1 MKARHFTLLMVAAA
15 SLAGC
20 SSGPTLKIKADS
32 TPTLIAS
39 TAALTILP
47 SKSLASG
54 PSTRGSSAYLDS
66 VADAA
71 KPTAR
76 YAKRAWHGA
85 RMIDVQDD
93 EMLPAVFNEVRKFD
107 FDDRAS
113 GGRVELAVV
122 AERLS
127 RVTGVQVRVKADV
140 YSNTNSSGVAVRPGQ
155 TTAAQSAPQSSPQ
168 SSPLPLPSGP
178 MGTPSAPMPLFA
190 ANGANNPALMAAMQP
205 AYTQPIT
212 GLSSIEMKWNGTPSS
227 FLDYTTSRLGLSWS
241 YRDGVVVIERY
252 ITETFEMSTFG
263 GSQDYKM
270 GLSGG
275 NSGSGG
281 GAGSTS
287 SASSTLSLEEA
298 GKIEVLKSLREA
310 VENMVKPAGGSV
322 VLNEGTGRF
331 FITAPKDVM
340 ARVRE
345 VIKLEDSSLQR
356 QAVIQFDI
364 YSVISNDNNEAGI
377 DWNIVFK
384 SLTDAYGTTI
394 RTPAALTSSVAG
406 SLGINILSKVPGS
419 GSSARYGGSAAIL
432 SMLNQV
438 GNNAL
443 YRPVSM
449 VALNRQWA
457 RKTNLNTDGY
467 LSETTPAASSLTGSG
482 VPGLKTSSITTGDK
496 FIVQPAIM
504 DNGTINLKFGV
515 SLTELLGLFDQTAGS
530 GASFQKVQTP
540 NTSGTDDQGT
550 VRLNPGESMVVT
562 GLSRRRA
569 SGDSRTLGEG
579 VPAGFG
585 GSRKDSYKREDFLII
600 VRAVQI

>member
-1 MKARHFTLLMVAAA
+1 MKAHHFTLLMVAAA

-20 SSGPTLKIKADS
+20 STGPTSKIMADS

-39 TAALTILP
+39 NAALAALP
-47 SKSLASG
+47 SQGLPLG
-54 PSTRGSSAYLDS
+54 PNTRGSSAYIDTVA

-93 EMLPAVFNEVRKFD
+93 EVLPAVFNEVRKFD

-140 YSNTNSSGVAVRPGQ
+140 YAVATGAGAAPRPVQ
-155 TTAAQSAPQSSPQ
+155 AVSPQ
-168 SSPLPLPSGP
+168 PLPLPSTMGGP
-178 MGTPSAPMPLFA
+178 AAPMPSSIV
-190 ANGANNPALMAAMQP
+190 NGAINPLPMVAAQP
-205 AYTQPIT
+205 VYTQPIT
-212 GLSSIEMKWNGTPSS
+212 GLSSIEMKWNGTPKS

-281 GAGSTS
+281 S
-287 SASSTLSLEEA
+287 SGETGTASSTLSLNEA

-331 FITAPKDVM
+331 FVTAPKDVM

-364 YSVISNDNNEAGI
+364 YSVISNDSKEAGI
-377 DWNIVFK
+377 DWSIVFK
-384 SLTDAYGTTI
+384 SLTEAYGATI

-406 SLGINILSKVPGS
+406 SLGINILSNVPGS
-419 GSSARYGGSAAIL
+419 NTSARYGGSAAIL
-432 SMLNQV
+432 SLLNQL

-467 LSETTPAASSLTGSG
+467 LSETTPASSSLTGGG

-530 GASFQKVQTP
+530 GSSFQKVQTP

-550 VRLNPGESMVVT
+550 IRLNPGESMVVT

-569 SGDSRTLGEG
+569 SGDVRTLGEG

>member
-1 MKARHFTLLMVAAA
+1 MKAHRFTLLMVAAA

-20 SSGPTLKIKADS
+20 SSGPTSKIIADS
-32 TPTLIAS
+32 TPMIIAS
-39 TAALTILP
+39 TAALTTLP
-47 SKSLASG
+47 RKSLASG
-54 PSTRGSSAYLDS
+54 PATRGSSTYLDS

-93 EMLPAVFNEVRKFD
+93 EMLPAVFQEVRKFD

-140 YSNTNSSGVAVRPGQ
+140 YTSTAGGGASARP
-155 TTAAQSAPQSSPQ
+155 AQSALVQPMPQF
-168 SSPLPLPSGP
+168 SPLPVPSGP
-178 MGTPSAPMPLFA
+178 MGSPSAPMPLSA
-190 ANGANNPALMAAMQP
+190 ANGANNQALMAAMQST
-205 AYTQPIT
+205 YTQPIT

-281 GAGSTS
+281 GGGSTGA
-287 SASSTLSLEEA
+287 ASSTLSLEEA

-331 FITAPKDVM
+331 FVTAPKDVM
-340 ARVRE
+340 SRVRE
-345 VIKLEDSSLQR
+345 VIRLEDSSLQR

-364 YSVISNDNNEAGI
+364 YSVISNDNKEAGV
-377 DWNIVFK
+377 DWSIVFK
-384 SLTDAYGTTI
+384 SLTDAYGATI

-406 SLGINILSKVPGS
+406 SLGINILSKVPDS

-432 SMLNQV
+432 SLLNQV

-467 LSETTPAASSLTGSG
+467 LSETTPASGSLAGG
-482 VPGLKTSSITTGDK
+482 GAPGLKTASITTGDK

-530 GASFQKVQTP
+530 GSSFQKVQTP

-550 VRLNPGESMVVT
+550 IRLNPGESMVVT

-579 VPAGFG
+579 ISAGFG

>member
-1 MKARHFTLLMVAAA
+1 MKTCHFTLLIVAAA

-20 SSGPTLKIKADS
+20 SSGPTSKIMADS

-39 TAALTILP
+39 TAASTVLP
-47 SKSLASG
+47 SQGLALGSG
-54 PSTRGSSAYLDS
+54 TRGSSAYIDS

-76 YAKRAWHGA
+76 FAKRAWHSA
-85 RMIDVQDD
+85 KMIDVQDD
-93 EMLPAVFNEVRKFD
+93 EMLPAIFQDVRKFD

-127 RVTGVQVRVKADV
+127 RVTGVQVRIKADV
-140 YSNTNSSGVAVRPGQ
+140 YGVNSGNG
-155 TTAAQSAPQSSPQ
+155 SAPRPVQISSPQ
-168 SSPLPLPSGP
+168 PSPLPLGP
-178 MGTPSAPMPLFA
+178 MGGPAAPMPSSIV
-190 ANGANNPALMAAMQP
+190 NGASNPVSMAAAQP
-205 AYTQPIT
+205 SYVQPIT
-212 GLSSIEMKWNGTPSS
+212 GLSSIEMKWNGTLSS

-241 YRDGVVVIERY
+241 YRGGVVVIERY

-275 NSGSGG
+275 NSGSGSGSG
-281 GAGSTS
+281 GGSGSTG
-287 SASSTLSLEEA
+287 AATSTLSLEEA

-310 VENMVKPAGGSV
+310 VENMVKSAGGSV

-331 FITAPKDVM
+331 FVTAPKDVM

-345 VIKLEDSSLQR
+345 VIKSEDSSLQR

-364 YSVISNDNNEAGI
+364 YSVISNDSKEAGV
-377 DWNIVFK
+377 DWSIVFK
-384 SLTDAYGTTI
+384 SLTEAYGATI
-394 RTPAALTSSVAG
+394 RSPAALTSTVAG
-406 SLGINILSKVPGS
+406 GLGINILSNIPGS
-419 GSSARYGGSAAIL
+419 NTSSRYGGSAAIL
-432 SMLNQV
+432 SLLNQV
-438 GNNAL
+438 GNSAL

-550 VRLNPGESMVVT
+550 IRLNPGESMVVT

-579 VPAGFG
+579 VSTGFG

>member
-1 MKARHFTLLMVAAA
+1 MTKSRHFTLLALAAA
-15 SLAGC
+15 ALAGC
-20 SSGPTLKIKADS
+20 SSGPTPKIMADS

-39 TAALTILP
+39 SAASAALASQSLSVGPNTRGTAAY
-47 SKSLASG
+47 SDA
-54 PSTRGSSAYLDS
+54 AAA
-66 VADAA
+66 ADAS

-76 YAKRAWHGA
+76 FAKRAWHGA

-93 EMLPAVFNEVRKFD
+93 EVLPAVFQEVRKFD
-107 FDDRAS
+107 FDDRATA
-113 GGRVELAVV
+113 GRVPLAVV

-127 RVTGVQVRVKADV
+127 RVTGVQVRIKADV
-140 YSNTNSSGVAVRPGQ
+140 YASANNSSGAQAPRPVQVA
-155 TTAAQSAPQSSPQ
+155 
-168 SSPLPLPSGP
+168 
-178 MGTPSAPMPLFA
+178 APMPTPLPGALPAGVGAPGVPVPSSMINGSNGLA
-190 ANGANNPALMAAMQP
+190 AAATSQP
-205 AYTQPIT
+205 TFNQPIT
-212 GLSSIEMKWNGTPSS
+212 DLSSLEMKWNGTPSS

-252 ITETFEMSTFG
+252 ITETFEMATFG

-270 GLSGG
+270 GLSAG

-281 GAGSTS
+281 SGDQSGN
-287 SASSTLSLEEA
+287 ASSTLSLNEA
-298 GKIEVLKSLREA
+298 GKMEVLKSLREA
-310 VENMVKPAGGSV
+310 VDNMVKPAGGNV

-331 FITAPKDVM
+331 FVTAPKDVM

-345 VIKLEDSSLQR
+345 VIKSEDASLQR

-364 YSVISNDNNEAGI
+364 YSVISNDSKEAGV
-377 DWNIVFK
+377 DWSIVFR
-384 SLTDAYGTTI
+384 SLANAYGATL
-394 RTPAALTSSVAG
+394 RSPATLTSTVAG
-406 SLGINILSKVPGS
+406 GLGISILAGVPGNS
-419 GSSARYGGSAAIL
+419 TSTQYGGSAAIL
-432 SMLNQV
+432 SLLNQV
-438 GNNAL
+438 GTNAL
-443 YRPVSM
+443 YRPISM

-467 LSETTPAASSLTGSG
+467 LSETTPAASSLSGSG

-496 FIVQPAIM
+496 IIVQPAIM
-504 DNGTINLKFGV
+504 DNGAIILKFGV

-569 SGDSRTLGEG
+569 SGDTRSLGEG
-579 VPAGFG
+579 ISTGFG
-585 GSRKDSYKREDFLII
+585 GSRKDAYKREDFLII